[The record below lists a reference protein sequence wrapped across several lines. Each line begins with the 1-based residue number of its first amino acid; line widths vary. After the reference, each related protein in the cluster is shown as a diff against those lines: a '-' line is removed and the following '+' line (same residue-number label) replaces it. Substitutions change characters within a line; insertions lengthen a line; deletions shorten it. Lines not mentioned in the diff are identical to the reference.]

1 MRLVNYYQLWM
12 HEVFPKATFRD
23 CIAMTE
29 KAGHENQVRVVRK
42 EWIEATKAR
51 QVVPDEPIDW
61 DALQALADAEKAGEK
76 GTVSGGRGSRGGSVE
91 AWSQDEVVVMGMTAT
106 ENEMQKEEPWF
117 VDDGSDI
124 DTDELLQGTQKQREE
139 EMVEERDSGKP
150 TEGDEFE
157 DEMIALNEMDF
168 DM

>member
-12 HEVFPKATFRD
+12 HEVFPKARFRD

-29 KAGHENQVRVVRK
+29 KAGHESRLRVMRK
-42 EWIEATKAR
+42 EWIEATKAQ
-51 QVVPDEPIDW
+51 QVIPDEPIDW
-61 DALQALADAEKAGEK
+61 DALQALADADKAGEE
-76 GTVSGGRGSRGGSVE
+76 GMVAGGRGSRGGSVE
-91 AWSQDEVVVMGMTAT
+91 AGSRDEVVVMGMTAT
-106 ENEMQKEEPWF
+106 ADEMRKEEPLF

-124 DTDELLQGTQKQREE
+124 DTDELFQATQREREE
-139 EMVEERDSGKP
+139 ETVEERGSGKP